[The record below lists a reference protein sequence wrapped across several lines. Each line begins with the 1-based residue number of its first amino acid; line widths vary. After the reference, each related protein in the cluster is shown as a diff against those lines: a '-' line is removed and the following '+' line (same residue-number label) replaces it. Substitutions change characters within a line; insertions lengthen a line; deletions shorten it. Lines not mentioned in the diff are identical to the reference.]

1 MSLSKR
7 LLECWAGLR
16 VALFLALAV
25 AASGVLPSALPAQ
38 DAAPGKPTSEALE
51 KNEQKLRENREKIE
65 QGKQEREESQQKLL
79 RSQQELEAARER
91 EKALSGEVETLAK
104 ERATLNGRLIETAR
118 RVQES
123 EARLSL
129 IEDRLAA
136 LSKQEAGVRTS
147 IEERRASLA
156 KMLGA
161 MQRMGRQPPPA
172 LVTRRD
178 DALKMVRSAMLMA
191 SVFPELTSQAE
202 TLTAELHEL
211 VELAEGIRKQR
222 DNLKSE
228 NDKLIAA
235 QGEISGLIAEKKELE
250 TARRQKL
257 ESVRVA
263 AAQHAKTV
271 TYLGELVQRMDKE
284 LAQAGLAAYEAEL
297 AAKRERE
304 RLAAEKAKRDG
315 QLVEIKP
322 AETEKVAFVN
332 PGRLKP
338 AIAFADSRGKI
349 ARPISGREIRRF
361 GGRTDSGDTAKGISI
376 ESRENAQIVAPSDGW
391 VAFADEF
398 RTYGQL
404 LIINAGGGYHI
415 LLAGMDRIDVSVG
428 QFVLAGEPVAV
439 MGAAGKTSGGSDKKQ
454 DPVLYVEFR
463 KDGRPIDPGPW
474 WAKSPE
480 RVEG

>member
-1 MSLSKR
+1 MSRALRLQELS
-7 LLECWAGLR
+7 AGLR
-16 VALFLALAV
+16 RTFVLALAL
-25 AASGVLPSALPAQ
+25 AAVGIPPSGLMAQ
-38 DAAPGKPTSEALE
+38 DASPDKPTSEALE
-51 KNEQKLRENREKIE
+51 KSERTLRENREKIE
-65 QGKQEREESQQKLL
+65 QGKQERKENQQKLL
-79 RSQQELEAARER
+79 KSRQELETARER
-91 EKALSGEVETLAK
+91 EKTLSGEVEGLAK
-104 ERATLNGRLIETAR
+104 ERAALNEKLVETAR

-123 EARLSL
+123 ESRLSL

-136 LSKQEAGVRTS
+136 LSKQEAGVRAS
-147 IEERRASLA
+147 IEERRSSLA

-202 TLTAELHEL
+202 TLTAELNEL
-211 VELAEGIRKQR
+211 VELSESIRKQR

-228 NDKLIAA
+228 NDKLIVA
-235 QGEISGLIAEKKELE
+235 QNEISALIAGKKELE
-250 TARRQKL
+250 QARRDRL
-257 ESVRVA
+257 EKVRLA
-263 AAQHAKTV
+263 AARHAKTV

-284 LAQAGLAAYEAEL
+284 LAHAGLAAYEAEL
-297 AAKRERE
+297 AARRERE
-304 RLAAEKAKRDG
+304 RIAAEKAKRDG

-322 AETEKVAFVN
+322 AETKKVAFVN

-338 AIAFADSRGKI
+338 AIPFADSRGKL
-349 ARPISGREIRRF
+349 ARPVSGRDIRLYGSRS
-361 GGRTDSGDTAKGISI
+361 GTGDTAKGISI
-376 ESRENAQIVAPSDGW
+376 GSRENAQVVAPSDGW
-391 VAFADEF
+391 VAFANEF

-428 QFVLAGEPVAV
+428 QFVLAGEPIAV
-439 MGAAGKTSGGSDKKQ
+439 MGAAGTKSGGSDKKQ
-454 DPVLYVEFR
+454 GPVLYVEFR